1 MPNAV
6 VFAKRGDR
14 KKKDLTYLLL
24 EQEEIFEILLKPN
37 NIALPTTSQQTT
49 ENTVHKEAP
58 VSPVK
63 PPQEIKVPP
72 ILKRVKIDSSFD
84 SGLVSIKSIKKKKTE
99 ESQVAEQEAEL
110 LTNKPKTEFT
120 EEQFFEVWNKY
131 VDVLKHTGKVSFAN
145 TLELS
150 DPKLNGETVTLE
162 IENTVQ
168 EVALATER
176 ADLLGYIRKELNNY
190 HIALKYNKV
199 EVKQEIRYYTNKERF
214 NRLSELN
221 PKLLELKKR
230 FNLDTEF

>member
-1 MPNAV
+1 MPDAV

-37 NIALPTTSQQTT
+37 KISLPTTSQQFA
-49 ENTVHKEAP
+49 ENPVQKKASVAP
-58 VSPVK
+58 AK
-63 PPQEIKVPP
+63 PPQEIKAPP
-72 ILKRVKIDSSFD
+72 IRKRVKIDSSFD

-131 VDVLKHTGKVSFAN
+131 VDILKNTGKASFAN
-145 TLELS
+145 TLEVS
-150 DPKLNGETVTLE
+150 DPKLIGETVTLE

-168 EVALATER
+168 EAALATER

-190 HIALKYNKV
+190 HIALNYNKV
-199 EVKQEIRYYTNKERF
+199 EVKEEVRYYTNKERF
-214 NRLSELN
+214 NRLAELN
-221 PKLLELKKR
+221 PKLLDLKKR